1 MSPKRGKSPTAPA
14 CPCIKHTSSTLG
26 CALTFAD
33 ARPDRRSKRWA
44 ELLPWCSSE
53 IPLDRAVKK
62 KKKKAQTSPLD
73 VKCPLRA
80 SPGQELCARLRSQK
94 GGICHLVEVMTH
106 AAVLLHLHRPSPRK
120 CRRGGAPGAARVA
133 GRKKPAR
140 PWGARQ
146 PRARCGGG
154 RSWLRLPGRSARS
167 GRRQPAGEEHPG
179 DCLSCG
185 PQPSAVSSV
194 CVRGVLRGR
203 RALFRGCVRKYRGLV
218 SVTEFMQARS

>member
-1 MSPKRGKSPTAPA
+1 MARSCVFRWFFNVPKKVLISTEEREEPA
-14 CPCIKHTSSTLG
+14 CPCVKHTSSTRG

-44 ELLPWCSSE
+44 ELLPRCSSE
-53 IPLDRAVKK
+53 IPLDGAAKK
-62 KKKKAQTSPLD
+62 KTQTSPSD

-94 GGICHLVEVMTH
+94 GGICHLAEVMTH

-120 CRRGGAPGAARVA
+120 CRRGGAPGAAWVA

-146 PRARCGGG
+146 PRAHCGG
-154 RSWLRLPGRSARS
+154 RHSWLRLRGAAAGRGGTSWRLSLLRASALRS
-167 GRRQPAGEEHPG
+167 F
-179 DCLSCG
+179 
-185 PQPSAVSSV
+185 V
-194 CVRGVLRGR
+194 CVR
-203 RALFRGCVRKYRGLV
+203 
-218 SVTEFMQARS
+218 